1 SFQQQTLFF
10 RAACHPPERQQAQAA
25 YATCGGGDRQRCATR
40 CTIPLIAVRGKPRRP
55 MGASQTAGKVGV
67 PVCRALPC
75 ATIGATRNM
84 RAFTSSIL
92 IPITVTGGTQMMVES
107 FNTGSPLL
115 DLVATWGLRIGLAL
129 AVFFV
134 GRMVVNWI
142 VRLTERTLRTRGMD
156 EFMVRVATYVLAWP
170 LLFLFII
177 GAVSQWRIDT
187 TAFVALLGSAGLAGG
202 LTLQDSMKNVASG
215 VLLIIF

>member
-1 SFQQQTLFF
+1 
-10 RAACHPPERQQAQAA
+10 
-25 YATCGGGDRQRCATR
+25 
-40 CTIPLIAVRGKPRRP
+40 LIAVRGKTRRP

-75 ATIGATRNM
+75 ATRGATRNM

-92 IPITVTGGTQMMVES
+92 IPITVTGGTQRMVES
-107 FNTGSPLL
+107 YNTGRPLRA
-115 DLVATWGLRIGLAL
+115 LVATWGLRIGLAM

-156 EFMVRVATYVLAWP
+156 ELIVRFATNILAWT
-170 LLFLFII
+170 LLFLVII
-177 GAVSQWRIDT
+177 GALSQLGIDT
-187 TAFVALLGSAGLAGG
+187 TAFVALLGAAGLA
-202 LTLQDSMKNVASG
+202 V
-215 VLLIIF
+215 